1 MAQRVRGRSPLT
13 QGKKRYSRKIN
24 RKARARGR
32 PMEVGGGLSP
42 PPQALAENRW
52 AGGRDALRLHTV
64 CASPGGRKGA
74 PDERSD
80 WWVLTAHHRPLW
92 WGTGGHPHSL
102 VVLYKSNHSRL
113 KRLRSNYENFWF
125 QNSHPL
131 T

>member
-1 MAQRVRGRSPLT
+1 M

-24 RKARARGR
+24 RKARALGR
-32 PMEVGGGLSP
+32 PVEVAGGLSA

-74 PDERSD
+74 PDECSD
-80 WWVLTAHHRPLW
+80 W
-92 WGTGGHPHSL
+92 GGSHCPPPASL
-102 VVLYKSNHSRL
+102 VGDRWASSLLSG
-113 KRLRSNYENFWF
+113 
-125 QNSHPL
+125 L